1 MTAPDVSRHEA
12 LVINALL
19 QDPSFVH
26 WGLTNPAAPGEP
38 WLQPADFRTPLLGDM
53 YEVLRNAQLQSPNGY
68 FAKPPAIELYH
79 GLWNLYQARAAQG
92 DQAAQR
98 LITDRSAWEGRG
110 GLWEY
115 INHLQAPQ
123 HGHPS
128 TAFEHAVE
136 VWNASPRQE
145 PLTQAPPSPGDVQAD
160 IQAWGALSIV
170 GAVLHDPR
178 NAEAFRYQP
187 QDPTASPYWL
197 QGEDFDDEFL
207 NVAWQA
213 LVTGPN
219 AVIHSEAARDPYL
232 VGDARVI
239 TLTRLTV
246 DNMQAILAQRAPT
259 DPSAAQA
266 LSDPTFRQRAEL
278 LLMQDQNASLAHLPP
293 DQIGRHAR
301 ELVLDP
307 HIRNYVAQ
315 LGEQTN
321 AEIRSAGPVAQGLLA
336 ALARSVAAIQRLRER
351 VNSAAPPTSM
361 QAERIRVS
369 RPETA
374 YATPARERVIIEA
387 ALQNPDFMRT
397 EQYRALR
404 GEDFTVPEHRA
415 LFEAMQRH
423 PTPWHPLLLV
433 QEAHLT
439 GSNAQALNGDVMVQ
453 IASAAYA
460 EAARVTHPTDGG
472 PQDPRVMAQQL
483 VTVTLRRSTEQAN
496 TVVVKAAHTP
506 QMSTDAMLGIA
517 AQQYT
522 QAAQSALRYNP
533 TPGQTPRQPQQPHTA
548 QSHGQFA
555 GV

>member
-1 MTAPDVSRHEA
+1 MSTQNVSRHEA
-12 LVINALL
+12 LVINGLL
-19 QDPSFVH
+19 QDLSFVH
-26 WGLTNPAAPGEP
+26 WGLTNPGDPEP
-38 WLQPADFRTPLLGDM
+38 WLQPADFRAPLLGDM
-53 YEVLRNAQLQSPNGY
+53 YEVLRNAAMQAPNGY
-68 FAKPPAIELYH
+68 LAQPSTVVLYH

-92 DQAAQR
+92 DLAAQR
-98 LITDRSAWEGRG
+98 LIADRNAWEGRG

-128 TAFEHAVE
+128 TAYEHAVE

-145 PLTQAPPSPGDVQAD
+145 PLTQAPPSPGDVHAD

-187 QDPTASPYWL
+187 QDPKASPYWL

-219 AVIHSEAARDPYL
+219 AVIRSEAAHDPYL

-246 DNMQAILAQRAPT
+246 TNMQAILAQRAPT
-259 DPSAAQA
+259 DPAAAQA
-266 LSDPTFRQRAEL
+266 LADPTFRQRAEL
-278 LLMQDQNASLAHLPP
+278 LLMQDQIGSLAHLPP
-293 DQIGRHAR
+293 EQIGRHAR

-315 LGEQTN
+315 LGEQTS
-321 AEIRSAGPVAQGLLA
+321 AEIRSAGPVGQGLLA
-336 ALARSVAAIQRLRER
+336 TLARSVAAIQRLRER
-351 VNSAAPPTSM
+351 VNSAAAPTSL
-361 QAERIRVS
+361 QTGRVRVS

-374 YATPARERVIIEA
+374 YATPARERAIIDA
-387 ALQNPDFMRT
+387 ALQSPDFMFT
-397 EQYRALR
+397 AQYQALC

-439 GSNAQALNGDVMVQ
+439 SSNAHALNGDLMVQ
-453 IASAAYA
+453 IASAASA
-460 EAARVTHPTDGG
+460 DAPRIAPPADGG
-472 PQDPRVMAQQL
+472 PQDPRVMAEQL
-483 VTVTLRRSTEQAN
+483 VTVTLRRATEQAN
-496 TVVVKAAHTP
+496 TVVTTAAHTP

-533 TPGQTPRQPQQPHTA
+533 TPGHAPRQTD
-548 QSHGQFA
+548 QSNGQFT

>member
-1 MTAPDVSRHEA
+1 MNAPDVSRHEA

-26 WGLTNPAAPGEP
+26 WGLTNQAAPGEP
-38 WLQPADFRTPLLGDM
+38 WLQPTDFRTPLLADM
-53 YEVLRNAQLQSPNGY
+53 YEVLRNAALQAPNGY
-68 FAKPPAIELYH
+68 LAKPPAIELYH
-79 GLWNLYQARAAQG
+79 GLWNLYQVRAAQG

-98 LITDRSAWEGRG
+98 LIADRNAWEGQG

-128 TAFEHAVE
+128 TAYNHAVE

-219 AVIHSEAARDPYL
+219 AVIHSDAAHDPYL

-259 DPSAAQA
+259 DPAAAQA
-266 LSDPTFRQRAEL
+266 LSDPTFWQRAEL
-278 LLMQDQNASLAHLPP
+278 LFLQDQNASLAHLPP

-315 LGEQTN
+315 LGEQTG
-321 AEIRSAGPVAQGLLA
+321 AEIRSAGPVGQGLLA
-336 ALARSVAAIQRLRER
+336 TLARSVAAIQRLRER
-351 VNSAAPPTSM
+351 VSSAAAPTSA
-361 QAERIRVS
+361 QTQRVRVT

-374 YATPARERVIIEA
+374 YATPARERAIIDA
-387 ALQNPDFMRT
+387 ALQSPDFMRT
-397 EQYRALR
+397 EQYRTLR

-433 QEAHLT
+433 QEAHLAST
-439 GSNAQALNGDVMVQ
+439 NAQPLNGDLMVQ

-460 EAARVTHPTDGG
+460 DAPRIAPPADGG

-496 TVVVKAAHTP
+496 TVVTKAAHTP

-533 TPGQTPRQPQQPHTA
+533 TPGQAPRQPQHPQTA

>member
-1 MTAPDVSRHEA
+1 MNAPDVSRHEA

-19 QDPSFVH
+19 QDPSFVQ

-98 LITDRSAWEGRG
+98 LIADRNAWEGRG

-123 HGHPS
+123 HGHPA

-145 PLTQAPPSPGDVQAD
+145 PLTQAPPSPGHVQAD

-197 QGEDFDDEFL
+197 QGEDFDDELL

-219 AVIHSEAARDPYL
+219 AVIHSEAAHDPYL

-239 TLTRLTV
+239 TLTRMTV

-259 DPSAAQA
+259 DPAAAEA
-266 LSDPTFRQRAEL
+266 LNDPTFRQRAEL

-315 LGEQTN
+315 LGEQTS
-321 AEIRSAGPVAQGLLA
+321 AEIRSAGPVAQGLLT
-336 ALARSVAAIQRLRER
+336 ALARSVTAIQRLRER
-351 VNSAAPPTSM
+351 VNNAAAPTSA
-361 QAERIRVS
+361 QTTRVRVT

-374 YATPARERVIIEA
+374 YATPARERVVIEA

-397 EQYRALR
+397 EQYQALR

-439 GSNAQALNGDVMVQ
+439 SSNAQALNGDVMVQ
-453 IASAAYA
+453 IASAAYPD
-460 EAARVTHPTDGG
+460 AAPITQAADGG

-496 TVVVKAAHTP
+496 TVVTKAAHTP
-506 QMSTDAMLGIA
+506 HMSTDAMLGIA

-533 TPGQTPRQPQQPHTA
+533 TPGHTPRQPQQPQTA
-548 QSHGQFA
+548 QSHGQYA
-555 GV
+555 RV

>member
-1 MTAPDVSRHEA
+1 M
-12 LVINALL
+12 INALL

-26 WGLTNPAAPGEP
+26 WGLTNPAAPSHP
-38 WLQPADFRTPLLGDM
+38 WLQPTDFRTPLLGDM
-53 YEVLRNAQLQSPNGY
+53 YEVLRNAALQAPNGY
-68 FAKPPAIELYH
+68 LAKPPTVELYH

-98 LITDRSAWEGRG
+98 LIADRNAWEGRG

-128 TAFEHAVE
+128 TAYEHAVE

-145 PLTQAPPSPGDVQAD
+145 PLAQAPPSPGDVQAD

-170 GAVLHDPR
+170 GAVLNDPR

-197 QGEDFDDEFL
+197 QGEDFDDQFL
-207 NVAWQA
+207 DLAWQA
-213 LVTGPN
+213 LVTGPG

-232 VGDARVI
+232 VGDERVF
-239 TLTRLTV
+239 TLTRLAV

-259 DPSAAQA
+259 DPAAAQA
-266 LSDPTFRQRAEL
+266 LSDPTFQERAEHL
-278 LLMQDQNASLAHLPP
+278 LLQAQNPSLAQQFPP

-321 AEIRSAGPVAQGLLA
+321 AEIRAAGPVGQGLLA
-336 ALARSVAAIQRLRER
+336 TLARSVAALQRLRER
-351 VNSAAPPTSM
+351 VNGAAAPTSP
-361 QAERIRVS
+361 QSTRV
-369 RPETA
+369 RVTQPETA
-374 YATPARERVIIEA
+374 YATPVRERAIIDA

-404 GEDFTVPEHRA
+404 GEDFTVSEHRA

-439 GSNAQALNGDVMVQ
+439 SSNAQALNGDLMVQ

-460 EAARVTHPTDGG
+460 DAPRIAPPTDGS

-496 TVVVKAAHTP
+496 TVVTKAAHTP
-506 QMSTDAMLGIA
+506 QLSTEAMLGIA

-533 TPGQTPRQPQQPHTA
+533 TPGQTPRQPQQPQSP

>member
-1 MTAPDVSRHEA
+1 MNAPEVSRHEA
-12 LVINALL
+12 LVVNALM

-26 WGLTNPAAPGEP
+26 WGLTNPATPDEP
-38 WLQPADFRTPLLGDM
+38 WLQPTDFRTPLLGDM
-53 YEVLRNAQLQSPNGY
+53 YEVLRNAALQSPNGY

-98 LITDRSAWEGRG
+98 LIADRNAWEGRG

-115 INHLQAPQ
+115 INHLQSPQ

-128 TAFEHAVE
+128 TAYQYAVE

-145 PLTQAPPSPGDVQAD
+145 PLTQAPPSPGDAQAD

-170 GAVLHDPR
+170 GAVLHNPR

-213 LVTGPN
+213 LVTGPG
-219 AVIHSEAARDPYL
+219 AVIHSEAACDPYL
-232 VGDARVI
+232 VGDERVI
-239 TLTRLTV
+239 TLTRLAV

-259 DPSAAQA
+259 DPAAAQA
-266 LSDPTFRQRAEL
+266 LNDPTFRARAEL
-278 LLMQDQNASLAHLPP
+278 LLQQDQNASLTHLPP

-321 AEIRSAGPVAQGLLA
+321 AEIRAAGPVGQGLLA
-336 ALARSVAAIQRLRER
+336 TLARSVAALQRLRER
-351 VNSAAPPTSM
+351 VNSAAAPTSI
-361 QAERIRVS
+361 QTQRV
-369 RPETA
+369 RVTQPETA
-374 YATPARERVIIEA
+374 YATPARERAIIDA
-387 ALQNPDFMRT
+387 ALQSPDFMRT

-404 GEDFTVPEHRA
+404 GEDFTIPEYKA

-439 GSNAQALNGDVMVQ
+439 SSTSQDLNGDLMVQ

-460 EAARVTHPTDGG
+460 DAPRTAPQMDGS

-496 TVVVKAAHTP
+496 TVVTKAAHTP

-517 AQQYT
+517 AQQYS

-533 TPGQTPRQPQQPHTA
+533 TPGHGPRQPQQPQTS
-548 QSHGQFA
+548 QSNGHYA

>member
-1 MTAPDVSRHEA
+1 MNVPDVSRHEA
-12 LVINALL
+12 LVINGLL
-19 QDPSFVH
+19 QDSSFVH
-26 WGLTNPAAPGEP
+26 WGLTNLEAPGEP
-38 WLQPADFRTPLLGDM
+38 WLQPADFRTPLLADM
-53 YEVLRNAQLQSPNGY
+53 YEVLRNAALQAPNGY
-68 FAKPPAIELYH
+68 LAKPPAVELYQ

-92 DQAAQR
+92 DPAAQR
-98 LITDRSAWEGRG
+98 LIADRNAWEGQG

-128 TAFEHAVE
+128 TAYEHAVE

-145 PLTQAPPSPGDVQAD
+145 PLTQAPPSPGDVQGD
-160 IQAWGALSIV
+160 IQAWGALAIV
-170 GAVLHDPR
+170 GAVLHDPG

-219 AVIHSEAARDPYL
+219 AVINSEAAHDPYL

-259 DPSAAQA
+259 DPAAAQA
-266 LSDPTFRQRAEL
+266 LSDPTFRERAEL
-278 LLMQDQNASLAHLPP
+278 LLQDQNASLAHLPP
-293 DQIGRHAR
+293 DQLGRHAR
-301 ELVLDP
+301 YLVLDP

-315 LGEQTN
+315 LGEQTS
-321 AEIRSAGPVAQGLLA
+321 AEIRSAGPVGQGLLA
-336 ALARSVAAIQRLRER
+336 TLARSVAAIQRLRER
-351 VNSAAPPTSM
+351 VNSAAAPTSV
-361 QAERIRVS
+361 QNPRVRVT

-374 YATPARERVIIEA
+374 YATPARERAIIDA
-387 ALQNPDFMRT
+387 ALRSSDFMRT

-439 GSNAQALNGDVMVQ
+439 SSNAQPLNGDLMVK

-460 EAARVTHPTDGG
+460 DAPRIAPPTDGG

-496 TVVVKAAHTP
+496 TVVTKAAHTP
-506 QMSTDAMLGIA
+506 QLSTETMLGIA

-533 TPGQTPRQPQQPHTA
+533 TPGHAPRQPQQP
-548 QSHGQFA
+548 QSGQSRGQFA